1 MKDLPKIFYSAKKEF
16 TKQFNFAVS
25 RAKND
30 NKEIELENYA
40 VIFALIQ
47 EFNNFLASYEEE
59 IAIGTKD
66 RMDELKKYKVFLS
79 DYEKT
84 LRYDNDASWL
94 FLSDFTSKDK
104 EELTKIQ
111 NEEFLRK
118 RNEKLVLNGEI

>member
-1 MKDLPKIFYSAKKEF
+1 MKELPKIFYSAKKEF

-30 NKEIELENYA
+30 DKEIELENYA

-79 DYEKT
+79 D
-84 LRYDNDASWL
+84 
-94 FLSDFTSKDK
+94 FTSKDR